1 MCASGAGPNGNLL
14 LLRGEPLPNG
24 GFVTLYSDITEQR
37 YLEDLSEHQNQ
48 QLDERVRRRTAQ
60 LENANAQLRRA
71 NAENTKIAAALSRS
85 EARLRLI
92 NDTVPMLIAYV
103 DRGADRPLR

>member
-1 MCASGAGPNGNLL
+1 MRERRRPNGNLL

-60 LENANAQLRRA
+60 LENANACC
-71 NAENTKIAAALSRS
+71 AAPMPKTPRS
-85 EARLRLI
+85 Q
-92 NDTVPMLIAYV
+92 
-103 DRGADRPLR
+103 RP